1 MDSEE
6 EHHDSEENVNDDDN
20 ENSDENDNDHVDEE
34 SDNEEAEQEN
44 SNEQDD
50 ENKMEIED
58 KSIPKE
64 SIIVIEDDSDAD
76 DGDKEASSSSVGVAA
91 TVSSSETN
99 ENEGKSKSNENLKKR
114 AFDEASN
121 VDSSAPSAKVAASQP
136 AKIVENPELAE
147 KYKEEGNGH
156 YREGRYNE
164 AVRSYTLAI
173 ENHPSNATLWNNR
186 AAARMAMDLNN
197 EAIKDLEKS
206 LSLDPNNAKT
216 HFRLGKVLL
225 RIGQFERSK
234 TSYDAGLKFD
244 PKNSTAESER
254 KDAAQNILRV
264 TRVKESINAKNYD
277 QALLF
282 INAALRISP
291 LSPEFLIWK
300 VECLVGTKDLES
312 ALNETTSIM
321 KMSGIPPSSLSNLL
335 YWRATILY
343 RQDNF
348 IGAEKHLEQV
358 LRDDP
363 DNTKAAS
370 FVKRIRKMERLKNSG
385 NEAYKS
391 RNYEESIKIYTDC
404 LTADPEDPPK
414 GYLAKVHYNRAS
426 AYASL
431 GKHEEAVQDCDMA
444 IENDKDYTKAYLRRA
459 TSLRALGGKERL
471 ERAMYDYKE
480 VERLQGR
487 DQDLA
492 QNMRQLQ
499 KEIKAAKRV
508 DYYAIL
514 ELPQRQNSTD
524 ADIKKA
530 YRKSAMKWHPDRHAS
545 SGQKEK
551 DEAEK
556 QFKLVAEAY
565 GVLSDPSKKQ
575 AYDSGADLDEIENGG
590 GGGGMHHGVDPNDI
604 FRMFFAGGGGGF
616 GGSSGY
622 GPYGSRARYGGG
634 GGFGGGGGHYHQ
646 GYGGHHHHGYDD
658 EDEYE

>member
-1 MDSEE
+1 MDSEQ
-6 EHHDSEENVNDDDN
+6 HDSEDNILSNDN
-20 ENSDENDNDHVDEE
+20 EDNNHINEE
-34 SDNEEAEQEN
+34 SEQEDAEEEN
-44 SNEQDD
+44 SNAEEEEDNDD
-50 ENKMEIED
+50 SEMEIED
-58 KSIPKE
+58 KSMPKE
-64 SIIVIEDDSDAD
+64 SVIIIDDDSNDE
-76 DGDKEASSSSVGVAA
+76 GKETTSASTVTA
-91 TVSSSETN
+91 TVTEAASSETN
-99 ENEGKSKSNENLKKR
+99 ENEAKSKSLEKENLKKR
-114 AFDEASN
+114 AFDETSN
-121 VDSSAPSAKVAASQP
+121 VESSAPSAKVATSQP
-136 AKIVENPELAE
+136 PKVVENPQAAE

-156 YREGRYNE
+156 YKEGRYNE

-186 AAARMAMDLNN
+186 AAARMAMDMNN

-216 HFRLGKVLL
+216 LFRMGKVLL

-234 TSYDAGLKFD
+234 ISYDAGLKLD
-244 PKNSTAESER
+244 PKNTTAESER
-254 KDAAQNILRV
+254 KDAAQNILRI

-300 VECLVGTKDLES
+300 VECLIGTKELET

-321 KMSGIPPSSLSNLL
+321 KMSGIPPSSLSTLL

-391 RNYEESIKIYTDC
+391 RNFEESIKIYTDC

-431 GKHEEAVQDCDMA
+431 GKHEEALQDCDMA

-480 VERLQGR
+480 VERLQGK
-487 DQDLA
+487 DQELA

-530 YRKSAMKWHPDRHAS
+530 YRKSALKWHPDRHATS
-545 SGQKEK
+545 SQKEK
-551 DEAEK
+551 DDAEK

-616 GGSSGY
+616 GGGGGH

-634 GGFGGGGGHYHQ
+634 GGFGGGNHYHQ

-658 EDEYE
+658 NDEYE